1 MSQTKTDWHGIDLE
15 ESTHNY
21 GIHTNKTHIRLVAI
35 NRIVKN
41 GEPVFIATKDDDA
54 LITVFHLTGKY
65 YCQCIIDPSNDQHTV
80 NIDWKNVQTGILEPK
95 LEGEDWLIHQNTFID
110 PDEYPPNEGLKLNLL
125 EHLRLMLGKHG
136 VENFITEN
144 PSEEE

>member
-15 ESTHNY
+15 ESTHNT
-21 GIHTNKTHIRLVAI
+21 GIHTTKKHIRLVAI

-41 GEPVFIATKDDDA
+41 GEAVFIVTKDDDA

-65 YCQCIIDPSNDQHTV
+65 YCQCIIDPSNDQHTI
-80 NIDWKNVQTGILEPK
+80 NIDWKAVQTGILEPK
-95 LEGEDWLIHQNTFID
+95 LADEDWFIHQNTFLD
-110 PDEYPPNEGLKLNLL
+110 RDEYPAHEDLELKLL
-125 EHLRLMLGKHG
+125 EHLRLMLGDYG